1 MAATGTTFAPDNGV
15 HPTHSSSPDRL
26 PHIALAVGDPAG
38 IGPEIIAGLL
48 ADDSTSER
56 ARVTLIGNGPALE
69 AAARAKGIAAP
80 RASAWLDIVDWPG
93 AQASFQSSVVGAE
106 NGAFM
111 LEALRIGTRLVT
123 EGDADALCFGP
134 LNKGAMRKGG
144 MKEEDEMRWF
154 ARELKYTGTCG
165 EFNVLDR
172 LWTARVTSH
181 VPLSAVSGLLSA
193 EKVAGA
199 IAMLTR
205 ALNDAGVA
213 APRIGVCGL
222 NPHNGDNGNYG
233 SEEGE
238 IIAPGMKLAAAEGF
252 PSEGPFPADTIF
264 LRARAGHL
272 DGIVTMY
279 HDQGQIATKLLGFD
293 IGVTVQG
300 GLPIPVTT
308 PAHGTAYDIVG
319 KGIAQTTAMRNA
331 FDLACRMGLGSRRA
345 RAR

>member
-1 MAATGTTFAPDNGV
+1 MSTTSMINPDY
-15 HPTHSSSPDRL
+15 PITSDAQRL
-26 PHIALAVGDPAG
+26 PHIALAIGDPAG
-38 IGPEIIAGLL
+38 IGPEIIVSLL
-48 ADDSTSER
+48 ADPSIRDI
-56 ARVTLIGNGPALE
+56 ARVTLIGNEPALE
-69 AAARAKGIAAP
+69 AAAKAMGIAVP
-80 RASAWLDIVDWPG
+80 TASDWLSIVDWRG
-93 AQASFQSSVVGAE
+93 SRGSFQPGVASAE
-106 NGAFM
+106 NGAFI
-111 LEALRIGTRLVT
+111 LDALRVGTRLVT

-134 LNKGAMRKGG
+134 LNKGAMRLGG
-144 MKEEDEMRWF
+144 MHEEDEMRWF
-154 ARELKYTGTCG
+154 AKELDYTGTCG

-181 VPLSAVSGLLSA
+181 VPLSAVSGLLTPA
-193 EKVAGA
+193 KVAGA

-205 ALNDAGVA
+205 ALQDAGVES
-213 APRIGVCGL
+213 PRIGVCGL

-233 SEEGE
+233 NEEGE
-238 IIAPGMKLAAAEGF
+238 VITPGMKLALADGF
-252 PSEGPFPADTIF
+252 ASEGPFPADTIF
-264 LRARAGHL
+264 LRARAGQL

-331 FDLACRMGLGSRRA
+331 FNLACRMGLGSRNTCVR
-345 RAR
+345 